1 MRWNLPIRG
10 TSPSVQPHACL
21 PLGAP
26 ENELQGRTHRFPL
39 PRRGGFPAGLLKP
52 ARGFR
57 EWCPVKVEEK
67 SAFLKS
73 LLKITLRR
81 APHPPAPSS
90 EGLSGVLLVTW
101 GREKGWRGCRGSVTL
116 AGPGVPSCSWSSLGA
131 WEGPQC
137 LWAMGVVVAGSPS
150 SKGRKQRSQGPSGEG
165 SLSYQLEPEG
175 PESRIPRASHL
186 SPEAL
191 GPCSPR

>member
-1 MRWNLPIRG
+1 MEPPHPWNLPIRAA
-10 TSPSVQPHACL
+10 PRL
-21 PLGAP
+21 PAS
-26 ENELQGRTHRFPL
+26 
-39 PRRGGFPAGLLKP
+39 RGGGPRMNCKAERTGFLFLGGGVSQPASLSR

-73 LLKITLRR
+73 LLKITLCRV
-81 APHPPAPSS
+81 PQPPAPSS